1 MRLQFPKQDGKE
13 IIKKIEEALG
23 GRALA
28 DIVSFKATATDLLV
42 TISKLGT
49 STLHFDRKDSGDKL
63 EYVLKE
69 EKIAFTHRAFKDEIK
84 EKLCR
89 VVEKIGGKV
98 S

>member
-1 MRLQFPKQDGKE
+1 MRLKFPKQDGKE
-13 IIKKIEEALG
+13 IVKKIEEARG
-23 GRALA
+23 RRALA
-28 DIVSFKATATDLLV
+28 DIVSFKTTATELLV

-49 STLHFDRKDSGDKL
+49 STLHFDRKDSGDSI
-63 EYVLKE
+63 EYILKD

-84 EKLCR
+84 DKLCK